1 MVYEPYSVL
10 MTKYKKDNPDYFWQS
25 LESMLTQSVRPDEV
39 VVITDGPITDELQ
52 TVIDELDK
60 NYPGIINE
68 IRLNENVGLGTALK
82 IGVPKC
88 KHELIARMDSDDIA
102 LLDRCKLQLEAF
114 AENPQL
120 DIVGYSIKEFSGQ
133 VDNIISERN
142 VPESNAEIYKFAKL
156 RDPFNHPTVMFRKS
170 KVISSGNYG
179 DYRKNQDSDLWIKL
193 LSNNAVCMNLSA
205 DQFRFRFD
213 EATYARRKNWLNT
226 GSLIEIRYKAW
237 KSGYNTFLDFFIIS
251 IGQLARFILPIWFQR
266 ILYKLLK
273 GEK

>member
-10 MTKYKKDNPDYFWQS
+10 MTVYKKDNTDYFWQS

-120 DIVGYSIKEFSGQ
+120 DIVGYSIKEFSGR

-193 LSNNAVCMNLSA
+193 LSNNAICMNLSA

-237 KSGYNTFLDFFIIS
+237 RSGYNNLLEFLIIS
-251 IGQLARFILPIWFQR
+251 IGQLARYVLPMSFQK
-266 ILYKLLK
+266 ILYKFLK
-273 GEK
+273 GGN

>member
-10 MTKYKKDNPDYFWQS
+10 MTVYKKDNPDYFWQS

>member
-10 MTKYKKDNPDYFWQS
+10 MTVYKKDNPDYFWQS

-120 DIVGYSIKEFSGQ
+120 DIVSYSIKEFSGQ